1 MRGQQ
6 RNAAGPERNAAP
18 GGLLRFCSDDL
29 PEADRVAQ
37 WREVVGR
44 TLTGCTPS
52 PLDGGALK
60 VDFACI
66 AGDMTRVAVTSLQD
80 IRNHRDRDCLR
91 DGAEDLVF
99 FSLLGGKGR
108 LDHRDRRTVLRPG
121 EGVLAQFDRTID
133 TSWTRA
139 DLMLI
144 RLAREALRGVDPE
157 LVLGALHA
165 ASASLMRLLQCY
177 ARVAWEEAKQ
187 TGALAPIADRHI
199 AELIAA
205 LCTPHADEASVLARP
220 AAGAARVAAMLEAIR
235 RDYANPCLTMRD
247 VAAIVGIS
255 ERAGHL
261 AFEKAKLSFSEEL
274 YRTRLERARER
285 LLADNARVIDV
296 AFAVGFSDSSHFYR
310 LFKRAFGYSP
320 SDLRTR

>member
-6 RNAAGPERNAAP
+6 RNAAGPGRKAAP
-18 GGLLRFCSDDL
+18 GGMLRFSTDDL

-60 VDFACI
+60 VDFACVAGERVRI
-66 AGDMTRVAVTSLQD
+66 AMTSLQD

-91 DGAEDLVF
+91 DGDEDLVF
-99 FSLLGGKGR
+99 FSMLGGEGR
-108 LDHRDRRTVLRPG
+108 LDHRDRRTVLKPG
-121 EGVLAQFDRTID
+121 EGVLARFDRTLD

-139 DLMLI
+139 EVMLI
-144 RLAREALRGVDPE
+144 RLPRQALRGVDPE
-157 LVLGALHA
+157 KVLGTPHT

-177 ARVAWEEAKQ
+177 ARFAWEEAAQ
-187 TGALAPIADRHI
+187 TGTLAPIADRHI

-205 LCTPHADEASVLARP
+205 LCTPHAAEVARARP
-220 AAGAARVAAMLEAIR
+220 AAGAARLAAMLEAIR

-247 VAAIVGIS
+247 VAATVGIS

-261 AFEKAKLSFSEEL
+261 AFEKANLTFFEEL
-274 YRTRLERARER
+274 HRTRLARARER
-285 LLADNARVIDV
+285 LLSDNARVIDV

-320 SDLRTR
+320 GELRPH